1 MEGYS
6 VIKSHT
12 IAAHINPGEPQGRDV
27 EGRSALLKITEAAVY
42 FSFNLHRLVC
52 SSLMVLLLV
61 FTYIGGL
68 LSLLDHKLFGD
79 RNWTYDPYIN

>member
-12 IAAHINPGEPQGRDV
+12 IAAYINPGEPQGQDV
-27 EGRSALLKITEAAVY
+27 EGRSALSKIPEAAVY
-42 FSFNLHRLVC
+42 FSFNLRRLVC

-61 FTYIGGL
+61 FTYIGGF
-68 LSLLDHKLFGD
+68 LSLLDHKLFGG
-79 RNWTYDPYIN
+79 RNWTYDPSIS